1 MWVIAVVELVDGAL
15 ILVIINGMDLSI
27 TSDTE
32 KSNERAMPMAD
43 IHSSGGHS
51 QQ

>member
-1 MWVIAVVELVDGAL
+1 MWVRAVVELVDGAL

-27 TSDTE
+27 ASDTE
-32 KSNERAMPMAD
+32 KSNEKAKPMAD
-43 IHSSGGHS
+43 IHNYGGHS